1 VLRDTCTYIGLDSL
15 VFINH
20 GLQIKENKMT
30 EQKRWEKQ
38 IAALSDTSRRL
49 AELDD
54 KTVKEYVHEVFLTI
68 SMAALGLLWF
78 WLFVYLVFSL

>member
-1 VLRDTCTYIGLDSL
+1 VLRDTRTYVGLDSL
-15 VFINH
+15 VFINC
-20 GLQIKENKMT
+20 GLQIEENKMT
-30 EQKRWEKQ
+30 EQRRWEKQ

-49 AELDD
+49 AALDD
-54 KTVKEYVHEVFLTI
+54 KTVKEYVHEVFFTI